1 MITLEARNSR
11 GKGEWLGWVYSVT
24 HQPLRDGRVLS
35 YWIKA
40 TMHDDTR
47 SGVAVMIR
55 WLP

>member
-1 MITLEARNSR
+1 VITLEARNS
-11 GKGEWLGWVYSVT
+11 GAKGEWLGWTYPAT
-24 HQPLRDGRVLS
+24 HEPLRDGRVLS

-40 TMHDDTR
+40 TMHADTR